1 MKKRTLAGGAVV
13 GAVLFLV
20 LNGWIPGLSPS
31 NGDGPQ
37 GDKTDV
43 GEENPLGSLASETK
57 DAKDAKDK
65 QERPKKPTKPEPQPE
80 TKKVELLVHETGV
93 GIGYTDK
100 QYHGGSMEEAVKL
113 AKNAVGDKD
122 GVKVRIMK
130 DISGKLSTL
139 SRLEE
144 ELLKAGIK
152 SDEIYISRKML
163 DLNGEKEKN
172 EKASE

>member
-57 DAKDAKDK
+57 DAKDK

-80 TKKVELLVHETGV
+80 TKTVELLVHEKGV

-100 QYHGGSMEEAVKL
+100 QYHSGSIEEAVKL

-152 SDEIYISRKML
+152 SDEIYSPRNLL